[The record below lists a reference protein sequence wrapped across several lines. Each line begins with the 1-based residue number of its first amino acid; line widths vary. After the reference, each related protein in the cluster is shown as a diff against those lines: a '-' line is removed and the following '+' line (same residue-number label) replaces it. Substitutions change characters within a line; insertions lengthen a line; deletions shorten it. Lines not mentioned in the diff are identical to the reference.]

1 MSKDTT
7 LWGRAD
13 EAIILTFIIILITL
27 LHYSTTSSGNILLHE
42 ISQRFYYIPIVYAA
56 YRFGLKGSIFFS
68 LLSGVIY
75 LLHISE
81 HRTAGQST
89 ILNQYAEVIMFQ
101 LVGITTGFFANAEK
115 QQRQSFEKA
124 SEDLSKAYQELKNT
138 VDLLVRTARLKSLG
152 ELAAAITHEVRNPL
166 ASIKGAV
173 EIVSEEIPIESP
185 RREFITVIEKEVDRL
200 NKLVDEFLRFA
211 RPRLPEKVPANLN
224 ELIASVVRFVS
235 PQAAKAGVT
244 LIAKPNNGLP
254 LVPIDAEQI
263 QQVLLN
269 LILNAIQAMPTDGL
283 VEITCELVLDQ
294 VEIRIRD
301 HGIGITLEQRGKVFE
316 PFFTTKAGGSGLGLP
331 IAYQLVKQNGGELKL
346 LEIDPPGSLFV
357 VSLPLDNQ
365 TATSSQLPQEST

>member
-1 MSKDTT
+1 MKTDTSKDAS
-7 LWGRAD
+7 LLGLAD
-13 EAIILTFIIILITL
+13 EAIILTFVIILITL
-27 LHYSTTSSGNILLHE
+27 LHYSTTSSGNVLLHE

-81 HRTAGQST
+81 HRTAAQTT

-101 LVGITTGFFANAEK
+101 LVGITTGFFANRER
-115 QQRQSFEKA
+115 QQLLRFEKA
-124 SEDLSKAYQELKNT
+124 SEDLATAYEELKNT

-152 ELAAAITHEVRNPL
+152 ELAAAITHEIRNPL
-166 ASIKGAV
+166 ASIKGAI
-173 EIVSEEIPIESP
+173 EIISEEISIESP
-185 RREFITVIEKEVDRL
+185 RREFITVIEREVDRL

-211 RPRLPEKVPANLN
+211 RPRAAEKVLANLN
-224 ELIASVVRFVS
+224 QLIASVVNFVS

-244 LIAKPNNGLP
+244 LVANPHNDLP
-254 LVPIDAEQI
+254 LVPIDTDQL

-269 LILNAIQAMPTDGL
+269 LILNAIQAMPTGGL
-283 VEITCELVLDQ
+283 VEITCEPVLDQ
-294 VEIRIRD
+294 VEIRVRD
-301 HGIGITLEQRGKVFE
+301 RGIGIIPEQHSKVFE
-316 PFFTTKAGGSGLGLP
+316 PFFTTKANGSGLGLP

-346 LEIDPPGSLFV
+346 LEIEPPGSLFV

-365 TATSSQLPQEST
+365 TTTS

>member
-1 MSKDTT
+1 MSKDAT

-27 LHYSTTSSGNILLHE
+27 LHYSTTSSGNVLLHE
-42 ISQRFYYIPIVYAA
+42 ISQRFYYIPIIYAA

-68 LLSGVIY
+68 ILSGVIY

-81 HRTAGQST
+81 HRTAGQTT

-101 LVGITTGFFANAEK
+101 LVGITTGFFADAEK

-124 SEDLSKAYQELKNT
+124 SGDLSKAYQELKNT

-152 ELAAAITHEVRNPL
+152 ELAAAITHEIRNPL

-173 EIVSEEIPIESP
+173 EIVSEEIALESP

-200 NKLVDEFLRFA
+200 NKLVEEFLRFA
-211 RPRLPEKVPANLN
+211 RPRTPEKLPVNLN
-224 ELIASVVRFVS
+224 ELVIGIVKFVS

-244 LIAKPNNGLP
+244 LVAKPNTEVP

-269 LILNAIQAMPTDGL
+269 LILNAIQAMPTGGL
-283 VEITCELVLDQ
+283 VEITCEAVLEQ
-294 VEIRIRD
+294 VEICVRD
-301 HGIGITLEQRGKVFE
+301 HGTGITQEQRSKVFE
-316 PFFTTKAGGSGLGLP
+316 PFFTTKAGGSGLGLA
-331 IAYQLVKQNGGELKL
+331 IAYQLVKQHSGELKL
-346 LEIDPPGSLFV
+346 AEIEPPGSLFV
-357 VSLPLDNQ
+357 ISLPLNNPVS
-365 TATSSQLPQEST
+365 TSHLPQEST